1 MRNFLRNFKLL
12 KLYQEEV
19 ENLSEEMIVKIVGKI
34 IKDFIFE
41 VQIIYR

>member
-1 MRNFLRNFKLL
+1 MRNFLRNFKLS

-19 ENLSEEMIVKIVGKI
+19 ENLSEEMIVKTVGKI
-34 IKDFIFE
+34 IKDLTSE